1 MTTMRGWA
9 PLRFR
14 LTALVGLAGLAAF
27 GSVAC
32 RRSAPAAGPDASGGA
47 PTISERQARE
57 RAAAVRLEPYQ
68 SVDHAF
74 RDATSHLTHSVRL
87 TVQDSADWRVVW
99 ARIAGVNSD
108 VAPPA
113 VDFTREM
120 LLVAG
125 MGEQPCMGYLI
136 NIDTI
141 FRDDD
146 RRIYAVVRERHR
158 GAGCGCLNEV
168 ISPVDVVRV
177 PRTIRPVTFLE
188 RRESNACEVR

>member
-1 MTTMRGWA
+1 MRHSSL
-9 PLRFR
+9 PFQMLRPFF
-14 LTALVGLAGLAAF
+14 LFASIAAVG
-27 GSVAC
+27 VIAC
-32 RRSAPAAGPDASGGA
+32 RRGAPESGPDGRGNA
-47 PTISERQARE
+47 PGISERDARA
-57 RAAAVRLEPYQ
+57 RANAVRLEPYQ

-74 RDATSHLTHSVRL
+74 RDAKSHLPHSVRL
-87 TVQDSADWRVVW
+87 TVQDSADWRTVW
-99 ARIAGVNSD
+99 ARIAGPN
-108 VAPPA
+108 AAAEPPA

-168 ISPVDVVRV
+168 VSPVDVVRV

-188 RRESNACEVR
+188 RRESNVCEVR

>member
-1 MTTMRGWA
+1 MRIHA
-9 PLRFR
+9 RSF
-14 LTALVGLAGLAAF
+14 ALLAA
-27 GSVAC
+27 VATLGTLGALSC
-32 RRSAPAAGPDASGGA
+32 RRAPADAGPDVRGDA
-47 PTISERQARE
+47 PSISEREARA
-57 RAAAVRLEPYQ
+57 RANALRLEPYQ

-74 RDATSHLTHSVRL
+74 RDAKSHLTNSVRI
-87 TVQDSADWRVVW
+87 TVQDSADWRTVW
-99 ARIAGVNSD
+99 ARIAGPNSN
-108 VAPPA
+108 AEPPA

-141 FRDDD
+141 FRDDE

-168 ISPVDVVRV
+168 VSPVDVVRV

-188 RRESNACEVR
+188 RRESNVCEVR

>member
-1 MTTMRGWA
+1 MRPIA
-9 PLRFR
+9 R
-14 LTALVGLAGLAAF
+14 LLVASAVLVTVALV
-27 GSVAC
+27 SC
-32 RRSAPAAGPDASGGA
+32 RGATPETGPDVRGDA
-47 PTISERQARE
+47 PSISEREARA

-74 RDATSHLTHSVRL
+74 RDAKSHLPHSVRL
-87 TVQDSADWRVVW
+87 TVQDSADWRTVW
-99 ARIAGVNSD
+99 ARIAGPNS
-108 VAPPA
+108 AAEPPA

-168 ISPVDVVRV
+168 VSPVDVVRV

-188 RRESNACEVR
+188 RRESNVCEVR

>member
-1 MTTMRGWA
+1 MQKAIR
-9 PLRFR
+9 PF
-14 LTALVGLAGLAAF
+14 LVVAAI
-27 GSVAC
+27 VAVGVASC
-32 RRSAPAAGPDASGGA
+32 GRSRPDTGPDVRGDA
-47 PTISERQARE
+47 PSISEREARA

-74 RDATSHLTHSVRL
+74 RDAKSHLNNSVRL
-87 TVQDSADWRVVW
+87 TVQDSADWRTVW
-99 ARIAGVNSD
+99 QRIVGPNSS
-108 VAPPA
+108 AEPPA

-146 RRIYAVVRERHR
+146 KRIYAVVRERHR

-168 ISPVDVVRV
+168 VSPVDVVRV

-188 RRESNACEVR
+188 RRESNVCEVR

>member
-1 MTTMRGWA
+1 MHPVSRIV
-9 PLRFR
+9 L
-14 LTALVGLAGLAAF
+14 LTVAVAAVGSL
-27 GSVAC
+27 SC
-32 RRSAPAAGPDASGGA
+32 RRSAPDTGPDVRGNA
-47 PTISERQARE
+47 PSISEREARA
-57 RAAAVRLEPYQ
+57 RAGAVRLEPYQ

-74 RDATSHLTHSVRL
+74 RDAKSHLPNSVRL
-87 TVQDSADWRVVW
+87 TVQDSADWRAVW
-99 ARIAGVNSD
+99 ARIAGPN
-108 VAPPA
+108 AGAEPPA

-125 MGEQPCMGYLI
+125 MGEQPCMGSLI

-168 ISPVDVVRV
+168 VSPVDVVRV

-188 RRESNACEVR
+188 RRESNVCEVR

>member
-1 MTTMRGWA
+1 MRRPA
-9 PLRFR
+9 VLRPI
-14 LTALVGLAGLAAF
+14 LLAAAVAAVGLV
-27 GSVAC
+27 SC
-32 RRSAPAAGPDASGGA
+32 RRAHPEAGPDVRGNA
-47 PTISERQARE
+47 PDITERAARA

-74 RDATSHLTHSVRL
+74 RDAKSHLTHSVRL
-87 TVQDSADWRVVW
+87 TVQDSADWRTVW
-99 ARIAGVNSD
+99 ARIAGPND
-108 VAPPA
+108 AAEPPA

-168 ISPVDVVRV
+168 VSPVDVVRV

-188 RRESNACEVR
+188 RRESNVCEVR